1 MRSYSPPAKSIV
13 TSTSLRQEVTSM
25 PLLSNKTARPKD
37 TKGTLIRLLSYLN
50 AYRVPMAI
58 GLVLSIAGNLFA
70 LYGPKLAGKAI
81 GAIGD
86 DAGKADFTRIYY
98 YLKLLLLLYVGS
110 AVCTFLLSV
119 LMMKVGRAVG
129 KKLRSEVFDK
139 LMTMPVGYFDTHQ
152 TGDIISRVSY
162 DIDVISNSLSTDV
175 VQILSSLITVTGA
188 FIMML
193 TICPP
198 LVLAV
203 LITIPLSIFYTRY
216 ITRKARPLLSARSA
230 MYGEM
235 NGYSEEMF
243 SGQKTI
249 QAYAHENLTLE
260 EFDGINEKTCE
271 AFYNADYISSKIGP
285 SIGFINNLSL
295 ALTAMFGSI
304 FYMKSI
310 IDLSQISSFVLYT
323 RKFSGPINEVAN
335 IANEILSSLAAA
347 ERVFNLL
354 NESDEIADLK
364 DAVELTDVRGEVE
377 LEDVN
382 FSYRPEKPIL
392 RDINIHAEAGKMI
405 AIVGPTG
412 SGKTTI
418 INLLMRFYE
427 PVSGQIYVDDTPHEH
442 FTMESL
448 RKAYALVLQ
457 DTWVFHGTIYD
468 NIAYGR
474 IGATRDEVVAA
485 AKAAHIHH
493 YIMCLPQGYDTVITE
508 DGGNISKG
516 QKQLLTIARAMLY
529 DAKMLIL
536 DEATSNVDT
545 RTERRIQKAMRTLM
559 KDKTCFV
566 IAHRLSTIQNADTI
580 LVIGNGTVVE
590 AGTHEELMER
600 KGRYYNLYQAQ
611 FE

>member
-1 MRSYSPPAKSIV
+1 
-13 TSTSLRQEVTSM
+13 M
-25 PLLSNKTARPKD
+25 PLLSNKTSRPKD
-37 TKGTLIRLLSYLN
+37 TKGTLRRLLSYLS
-50 AYRVPMAI
+50 AFRIPMAI
-58 GLVLSIAGNLFA
+58 AVVLSLGTNLLA
-70 LYGPKLAGKAI
+70 LAGPKLAGQAI
-81 GAIGD
+81 
-86 DAGKADFTRIYY
+86 
-98 YLKLLLLLYVGS
+98 S
-110 AVCTFLLSV
+110 AVDKGKGKVDFSTVAYYTRLMLIIYVASAICSFILSV

-129 KKLRSEVFDK
+129 KKLRREVFDK
-139 LMTMPVGYFDTHQ
+139 LMRTPVSYFDTHQ

-175 VQILSSLITVTGA
+175 VQILSSIITVVGA

-193 TICPP
+193 TVCPP

-203 LITIPLSIFYTRY
+203 LVTIPLSVFYTRY
-216 ITRKARPLLSARSA
+216 ITRKARPLLSKRSA

-235 NGYSEEMF
+235 NGFSEEMF

-249 QAYAHENLTLE
+249 QAYAHEDLTISD
-260 EFDGINEKTCE
+260 FDGINEQTCE
-271 AFYNADYISSKIGP
+271 AFYNADYIASKIGP
-285 SIGFINNLSL
+285 SISFINNLSL
-295 ALTAMFGSI
+295 ALTAMFGSL
-304 FYMKSI
+304 FYMNGVI
-310 IDLSQISSFVLYT
+310 NLGQISSFVLYT

-335 IANEILSSLAAA
+335 IANELLSALAAA

-354 NESDEIADLK
+354 NEKDEVADLK
-364 DAVELTDVRGEVE
+364 DAEALTEVRGEVE
-377 LEDVN
+377 LEDIN

-392 RDINIHAEAGKMI
+392 RDVNLHAEAGKMI

-427 PVSGQIYVDDTPHEH
+427 PVSGQIYVDDVPHEH
-442 FTMESL
+442 YTMESL
-448 RKAYALVLQ
+448 RRAYALVLQ

-474 IGATRDEVVAA
+474 IGATREEVIEA

-580 LVIGNGTVVE
+580 LVIGDGTIVE
-590 AGTHEELMER
+590 AGTHEELMAR
-600 KGRYYNLYQAQ
+600 RGKYYSLYQAQ

>member
-1 MRSYSPPAKSIV
+1 
-13 TSTSLRQEVTSM
+13 M
-25 PLLSNKTARPKD
+25 PLLSNKTSRPKD
-37 TKGTLIRLLSYLN
+37 TKGTLRRLLSYLS
-50 AYRVPMAI
+50 AFRIPMAI
-58 GLVLSIAGNLFA
+58 AVVLSLGTNLLA
-70 LYGPKLAGKAI
+70 LAGPKLAGQAI
-81 GAIGD
+81 
-86 DAGKADFTRIYY
+86 
-98 YLKLLLLLYVGS
+98 S
-110 AVCTFLLSV
+110 AVDKGKGKVDFSTVAYYTRLMLIIYVASAICSFILSV

-129 KKLRSEVFDK
+129 KKLRREVFDK
-139 LMTMPVGYFDTHQ
+139 LMRTPVSYFDTHQ

-175 VQILSSLITVTGA
+175 VQILASIITVVGA

-193 TICPP
+193 TVCPP

-203 LITIPLSIFYTRY
+203 LVTIPLSVFYTRY
-216 ITRKARPLLSARSA
+216 ITRKARPLLSKRSA

-235 NGYSEEMF
+235 NGFSEEMF

-249 QAYAHENLTLE
+249 QAYAHEDLTISD
-260 EFDGINEKTCE
+260 FDGINEQTCE
-271 AFYNADYISSKIGP
+271 AFYNADYIASKIGP
-285 SIGFINNLSL
+285 SISFINNLSL
-295 ALTAMFGSI
+295 ALTAMFGSL
-304 FYMKSI
+304 FYMNGVI
-310 IDLSQISSFVLYT
+310 NLGQISSFVLYT

-335 IANEILSSLAAA
+335 IANELLSAPAAA

-354 NESDEIADLK
+354 NEKDEVADLK
-364 DAVELTDVRGEVE
+364 DAEDLTEVRGEVE
-377 LEDVN
+377 LEDIN

-392 RDINIHAEAGKMI
+392 RDVNLHAEAGKMI

-427 PVSGQIYVDDTPHEH
+427 PVSGQIYVDDVPHEH
-442 FTMESL
+442 YTMESL
-448 RKAYALVLQ
+448 RRAYALVLQ

-474 IGATRDEVVAA
+474 IGATREEVIEA

-580 LVIGNGTVVE
+580 LVIGDGTIVE
-590 AGTHEELMER
+590 SGTHEELMAR
-600 KGRYYNLYQAQ
+600 RGRYYSLYQAQ

>member
-1 MRSYSPPAKSIV
+1 
-13 TSTSLRQEVTSM
+13 M

-37 TKGTLIRLLSYLN
+37 TKGTLRRLLSYLN

-58 GLVLSIAGNLFA
+58 GLVLSLAGNLFA
-70 LYGPKLAGKAI
+70 LFGPNLAGKAI
-81 GAIGD
+81 GAIGNG
-86 DAGKADFTRIYY
+86 AGEAKFSLIYH

-119 LMMKVGRAVG
+119 LMMKVGRSVG

-175 VQILSSLITVTGA
+175 VQILSSLITVIGA

-193 TICPP
+193 VICPP

-249 QAYAHENLTLE
+249 QAYAHEEITLD

-271 AFYNADYISSKIGP
+271 AFFNADYISSKIGP

-304 FYMKSI
+304 FYMKKI

-448 RKAYALVLQ
+448 RRAYALVLQ

-474 IGATRDEVVAA
+474 IGATRDEVIEA

-545 RTERRIQKAMRTLM
+545 RTERRLQKAMRTLM
-559 KDKTCFV
+559 D
-566 IAHRLSTIQNADTI
+566 
-580 LVIGNGTVVE
+580 E
-590 AGTHEELMER
+590 
-600 KGRYYNLYQAQ
+600 
-611 FE
+611 

>member
-1 MRSYSPPAKSIV
+1 
-13 TSTSLRQEVTSM
+13 M

-37 TKGTLIRLLSYLN
+37 TKGTLRRLLSYLN

-58 GLVLSIAGNLFA
+58 GLILSLAGNLFA
-70 LYGPKLAGKAI
+70 LFGPNLAGKAI
-81 GAIGD
+81 GAIG
-86 DAGKADFTRIYY
+86 AGAGEANFTRIYH

-119 LMMKVGRAVG
+119 LMMKVGRSVG

-175 VQILSSLITVTGA
+175 VQILSSLITVIGA

-193 TICPP
+193 VICPP

-249 QAYAHENLTLE
+249 QAYAHEELTLD

-271 AFYNADYISSKIGP
+271 AFFNADYISSKIGP

-382 FSYRPEKPIL
+382 FSYRPGKPIL

-559 KDKTCFV
+559 QDKTCFV

-590 AGTHEELMER
+590 VGTHEELMER

>member
-1 MRSYSPPAKSIV
+1 
-13 TSTSLRQEVTSM
+13 M

>member
-1 MRSYSPPAKSIV
+1 
-13 TSTSLRQEVTSM
+13 M
-25 PLLSNKTARPKD
+25 PLLSNQTARPKD
-37 TKGTLIRLLSYLN
+37 TKGTLRRLLSYLS
-50 AYRVPMAI
+50 AFRIPMAI
-58 GLVLSIAGNLFA
+58 AVILSLGTNLLA
-70 LYGPKLAGKAI
+70 LAGPKLAGHAI
-81 GAIGD
+81 EAVD
-86 DAGKADFTRIYY
+86 KGKGKVDFATVAYYTRLMLIIY
-98 YLKLLLLLYVGS
+98 VAS
-110 AVCTFLLSV
+110 AVCSFVLSV

-129 KKLRSEVFDK
+129 KKLRKEVFDK
-139 LMTMPVGYFDTHQ
+139 LMRTPVGYFDTHQ

-175 VQILSSLITVTGA
+175 VQILASIVTVVGA

-193 TICPP
+193 TVCPP

-203 LITIPLSIFYTRY
+203 LVTIPLSVFYTRY
-216 ITRKARPLLSARSA
+216 ITRKARPLLSKRSA
-230 MYGEM
+230 MYGQM
-235 NGYSEEMF
+235 NGFSEEMF

-249 QAYAHENLTLE
+249 QAYAHEDLTITD
-260 EFDGINEKTCE
+260 FDGINEQTCE
-271 AFYNADYISSKIGP
+271 AFYNADYIASKIGP
-285 SIGFINNLSL
+285 SISFINNLSL
-295 ALTAMFGSI
+295 ALTAMFGSL
-304 FYMKSI
+304 FYMNGVI
-310 IDLSQISSFVLYT
+310 NLGQISSFVLYT

-335 IANEILSSLAAA
+335 IANELLSALAAA

-354 NESDEIADLK
+354 NEADEVADLK
-364 DAVELTDVRGEVE
+364 DAEELTEVRGEVE
-377 LEDVN
+377 LEDIN

-392 RDINIHAEAGKMI
+392 RDVNLHAEAGKMI

-427 PVSGQIYVDDTPHEH
+427 PVSGQIYVDDVPHEH

-448 RKAYALVLQ
+448 RRAYALVLQ

-474 IGATRDEVVAA
+474 IGATREEVVEA

-580 LVIGNGTVVE
+580 LVIGDGTIIE
-590 AGTHEELMER
+590 SGTHDELMSR
-600 KGRYYNLYQAQ
+600 RGRYYSLYQAQ

>member
-1 MRSYSPPAKSIV
+1 
-13 TSTSLRQEVTSM
+13 M
-25 PLLSNKTARPKD
+25 PLLSNQTARPKD
-37 TKGTLIRLLSYLN
+37 TKGTLRRLLSYLS
-50 AYRVPMAI
+50 AFRIPMAI
-58 GLVLSIAGNLFA
+58 AVILSLGTNLLA
-70 LYGPKLAGKAI
+70 LAGPKLAGHAI
-81 GAIGD
+81 EAVD
-86 DAGKADFTRIYY
+86 KGKGKVDFATVAYYTRLMLIIY
-98 YLKLLLLLYVGS
+98 VAS
-110 AVCTFLLSV
+110 AVCSFVLSV

-129 KKLRSEVFDK
+129 KKLRKEVFDK
-139 LMTMPVGYFDTHQ
+139 LMRTPVGYFDTHQ

-175 VQILSSLITVTGA
+175 VQILASIVTVVGA

-193 TICPP
+193 TVCPP

-203 LITIPLSIFYTRY
+203 LVTIPLSVFYTRY
-216 ITRKARPLLSARSA
+216 ITRKARPLLSKRSA
-230 MYGEM
+230 MYGRM
-235 NGYSEEMF
+235 NGFSEEMF

-249 QAYAHENLTLE
+249 QAYAHEDLTITD
-260 EFDGINEKTCE
+260 FDGINEQTCE
-271 AFYNADYISSKIGP
+271 AFYNADYIASKIGP
-285 SIGFINNLSL
+285 SISFINNLSL
-295 ALTAMFGSI
+295 ALTAMFGSL
-304 FYMKSI
+304 FYMNGVI
-310 IDLSQISSFVLYT
+310 NLGQISSFVLYT

-335 IANEILSSLAAA
+335 IANELLSALAAA
-347 ERVFNLL
+347 ERVFDLL
-354 NESDEIADLK
+354 NEADEVADLK
-364 DAVELTDVRGEVE
+364 DAEELTEVRGEVE
-377 LEDVN
+377 LEDIN

-392 RDINIHAEAGKMI
+392 RDVNLHAEAGKMI

-427 PVSGQIYVDDTPHEH
+427 PVSGQIYVDDVPHEH

-448 RKAYALVLQ
+448 RRAYALVLQ

-474 IGATRDEVVAA
+474 IGATREEVVEA

-536 DEATSNVDT
+536 DEATSSIDT

-580 LVIGNGTVVE
+580 LVIGDGTIIE
-590 AGTHEELMER
+590 SGTHDELMSR
-600 KGRYYNLYQAQ
+600 RGRYYSLYQAQ

>member
-1 MRSYSPPAKSIV
+1 
-13 TSTSLRQEVTSM
+13 M
-25 PLLSNKTARPKD
+25 PLLSNKTSRPKD
-37 TKGTLIRLLSYLN
+37 TKGTLRRLLSYLS
-50 AYRVPMAI
+50 AFRIPMAI
-58 GLVLSIAGNLFA
+58 AVVLSLGTNLLA
-70 LYGPKLAGKAI
+70 LAGPKLAGQAI
-81 GAIGD
+81 
-86 DAGKADFTRIYY
+86 
-98 YLKLLLLLYVGS
+98 S
-110 AVCTFLLSV
+110 AVDKGKGKVDFSTVAYYTRLMLIIYVASAICSFILSV

-129 KKLRSEVFDK
+129 KKLRREVFDK
-139 LMTMPVGYFDTHQ
+139 LMRTPVSYFDTHQ

-175 VQILSSLITVTGA
+175 VQILASIITVVGA

-193 TICPP
+193 TVCPP

-203 LITIPLSIFYTRY
+203 LVTIPLSVFYTRY
-216 ITRKARPLLSARSA
+216 ITRKARPLLSKRSA

-235 NGYSEEMF
+235 NGFSEEMF

-249 QAYAHENLTLE
+249 QAYAHEDLTISD
-260 EFDGINEKTCE
+260 FDGINEQTCE
-271 AFYNADYISSKIGP
+271 AFYNADYIASKIGP
-285 SIGFINNLSL
+285 SISFINNLSL
-295 ALTAMFGSI
+295 ALTAMFGSL
-304 FYMKSI
+304 FYMNGVI
-310 IDLSQISSFVLYT
+310 NRGQISSFVLYT

-335 IANEILSSLAAA
+335 IANELLSALAAA

-354 NESDEIADLK
+354 NEKDEVADLK
-364 DAVELTDVRGEVE
+364 DAEALTEVRGEVE
-377 LEDVN
+377 LEDIN

-392 RDINIHAEAGKMI
+392 RDVNLRAEAGKMI

-427 PVSGQIYVDDTPHEH
+427 PVSGQIYVDDVPHEH
-442 FTMESL
+442 YTMESL
-448 RKAYALVLQ
+448 RRAYALVLQ

-474 IGATRDEVVAA
+474 IGATREEVVEA

-536 DEATSNVDT
+536 DEATSSVDT
-545 RTERRIQKAMRTLM
+545 RTELLIQRAMDQLTKNRTS
-559 KDKTCFV
+559 FV

-580 LVIGNGTVVE
+580 LVIGDGTIVE
-590 AGTHEELMER
+590 SGTHEELMAR
-600 KGRYYNLYQAQ
+600 RGRYYSLYQAQ

>member
-1 MRSYSPPAKSIV
+1 
-13 TSTSLRQEVTSM
+13 M
-25 PLLSNKTARPKD
+25 PLLSNQTARPKD
-37 TKGTLIRLLSYLN
+37 TKGTLRRLLSYLS
-50 AYRVPMAI
+50 AFRIPMAI
-58 GLVLSIAGNLFA
+58 AVILSLGTNLLA
-70 LYGPKLAGKAI
+70 LAGPKLAGHAI
-81 GAIGD
+81 EAVD
-86 DAGKADFTRIYY
+86 KGKGKVDFATVAYYTRLMLIIY
-98 YLKLLLLLYVGS
+98 VAS
-110 AVCTFLLSV
+110 AVCSFVLSV

-129 KKLRSEVFDK
+129 KKLRKEVFDK
-139 LMTMPVGYFDTHQ
+139 LMRTPVGYFDTHQ

-175 VQILSSLITVTGA
+175 VQILASIVTVVGA
-188 FIMML
+188 FVMML
-193 TICPP
+193 TVCPP

-203 LITIPLSIFYTRY
+203 LVTIPLSVFYTRY
-216 ITRKARPLLSARSA
+216 ITRKARPLLSKRSA
-230 MYGEM
+230 MYGKM
-235 NGYSEEMF
+235 NGFSEEMF

-249 QAYAHENLTLE
+249 QAYAHEDLTITD
-260 EFDGINEKTCE
+260 FDGINEQTCE
-271 AFYNADYISSKIGP
+271 AFYNADYIASKIGP
-285 SIGFINNLSL
+285 SISFINNLSL
-295 ALTAMFGSI
+295 ALTAMFGSL
-304 FYMKSI
+304 FYMNGVI
-310 IDLSQISSFVLYT
+310 NLGQISSFVLYT

-335 IANEILSSLAAA
+335 IANELLSALAAA

-354 NESDEIADLK
+354 NEADEVADLK
-364 DAVELTDVRGEVE
+364 DAEELTEVRGEVE
-377 LEDVN
+377 LEDIN

-392 RDINIHAEAGKMI
+392 RDVNLHAEAGKMI

-427 PVSGQIYVDDTPHEH
+427 PVSGQIYVDDVPHEH

-448 RKAYALVLQ
+448 RRAYALVLQ

-474 IGATRDEVVAA
+474 IGATREEVVEA

-580 LVIGNGTVVE
+580 LVIGDGTIIE
-590 AGTHEELMER
+590 SGTHDELMSR
-600 KGRYYNLYQAQ
+600 RGRYYSLYQAQ

>member
-1 MRSYSPPAKSIV
+1 
-13 TSTSLRQEVTSM
+13 M

-37 TKGTLIRLLSYLN
+37 TKGTLRRLLSYLN

-58 GLVLSIAGNLFA
+58 GLVLSLAGNLFA
-70 LYGPKLAGKAI
+70 LFGPNLAGKAI
-81 GAIGD
+81 GAIGNG
-86 DAGKADFTRIYY
+86 AGEAKFSLIYH

-119 LMMKVGRAVG
+119 LMMKVGRSVG

-175 VQILSSLITVTGA
+175 VQILSSLITVIGA

-193 TICPP
+193 VICPP

-249 QAYAHENLTLE
+249 QAYAHEEITLD

-271 AFYNADYISSKIGP
+271 AFFNADYISSKIGP

-304 FYMKSI
+304 FYMKKI

-448 RKAYALVLQ
+448 RRAYALVLQ

-474 IGATRDEVVAA
+474 IGATRDEVIEA

-559 KDKTCFV
+559 KDKPCFV

-580 LVIGNGTVVE
+580 PVIGNGTVVE
-590 AGTHEELMER
+590 AGTHEELMEK
-600 KGRYYNLYQAQ
+600 KGRYYSLYNAQ

>member
-1 MRSYSPPAKSIV
+1 
-13 TSTSLRQEVTSM
+13 M
-25 PLLSNKTARPKD
+25 PLLSNQTARPKD
-37 TKGTLIRLLSYLN
+37 TKGTLRRLLSYLS
-50 AYRVPMAI
+50 AFRIPMAI
-58 GLVLSIAGNLFA
+58 AVILSLGTNLLA
-70 LYGPKLAGKAI
+70 LAGPKLAGHAI
-81 GAIGD
+81 EAVD
-86 DAGKADFTRIYY
+86 KGKGKVDFATVAYYTRLMLIIY
-98 YLKLLLLLYVGS
+98 VAS
-110 AVCTFLLSV
+110 AVCSFVLSV

-129 KKLRSEVFDK
+129 KKLRKEVFDK
-139 LMTMPVGYFDTHQ
+139 LMRTPVGYFDTHQ

-175 VQILSSLITVTGA
+175 VQILASIVTVVGA

-193 TICPP
+193 TVCPP

-203 LITIPLSIFYTRY
+203 LVTIPLSVFYTRY
-216 ITRKARPLLSARSA
+216 ITRKARPLLSKRSA
-230 MYGEM
+230 MYGRM
-235 NGYSEEMF
+235 NGFSEEMF

-249 QAYAHENLTLE
+249 QAYAHEDLTITD
-260 EFDGINEKTCE
+260 FDGINEQTCE
-271 AFYNADYISSKIGP
+271 AFYNADYIASKIGP
-285 SIGFINNLSL
+285 SISFINNLSL
-295 ALTAMFGSI
+295 ALTAMFGSL
-304 FYMKSI
+304 FYMNGVI
-310 IDLSQISSFVLYT
+310 NLGQISSFVLYT

-335 IANEILSSLAAA
+335 IANELLSALAAA

-354 NESDEIADLK
+354 NEADEVADLK
-364 DAVELTDVRGEVE
+364 DAEELTEVRGEVE
-377 LEDVN
+377 LEDIN

-392 RDINIHAEAGKMI
+392 RDVNLHAEAGKMI

-427 PVSGQIYVDDTPHEH
+427 PVSGQIYVDDVPHEH

-448 RKAYALVLQ
+448 RRAYALVLQ

-474 IGATRDEVVAA
+474 IGATREEVVEA

-580 LVIGNGTVVE
+580 LVIGDGTIIE
-590 AGTHEELMER
+590 SGTHDELMSR
-600 KGRYYNLYQAQ
+600 RGRYYSLYQAQ

>member
-1 MRSYSPPAKSIV
+1 
-13 TSTSLRQEVTSM
+13 M
-25 PLLSNKTARPKD
+25 PLLSNKTSRPKD
-37 TKGTLIRLLSYLN
+37 TKGTLRRLLSYLS
-50 AYRVPMAI
+50 AFRIPMAI
-58 GLVLSIAGNLFA
+58 AVVLSLGTNLLA
-70 LYGPKLAGKAI
+70 LAGPKLAGQAI
-81 GAIGD
+81 
-86 DAGKADFTRIYY
+86 
-98 YLKLLLLLYVGS
+98 S
-110 AVCTFLLSV
+110 AVDKGKGKVDFSTVAYYTRLTLIIYVASAICSFILSV

-129 KKLRSEVFDK
+129 KKLRREVFDK
-139 LMTMPVGYFDTHQ
+139 LMRTPVSYFDTHQ

-175 VQILSSLITVTGA
+175 VQILASIITVVGA

-193 TICPP
+193 TVCPP

-203 LITIPLSIFYTRY
+203 LVTIPLSVFYTRY
-216 ITRKARPLLSARSA
+216 ITRKARPLLSKRSA

-235 NGYSEEMF
+235 NGFSEEMF

-249 QAYAHENLTLE
+249 QAYAHEDLTISD
-260 EFDGINEKTCE
+260 FDGINEQTCE
-271 AFYNADYISSKIGP
+271 AFYNADYIASKIGP
-285 SIGFINNLSL
+285 SISFINNLSL
-295 ALTAMFGSI
+295 ALTAMFGSL
-304 FYMKSI
+304 FYMNGVI
-310 IDLSQISSFVLYT
+310 NLGQISSFVLYT

-335 IANEILSSLAAA
+335 IANELLSALAAA

-354 NESDEIADLK
+354 NEKDEVADLK
-364 DAVELTDVRGEVE
+364 DAEALTEVRGEVE
-377 LEDVN
+377 LEDIN

-392 RDINIHAEAGKMI
+392 RDVNLRAEAGKMI

-427 PVSGQIYVDDTPHEH
+427 PVSGQIYVDDVPHEH
-442 FTMESL
+442 YTMESL
-448 RKAYALVLQ
+448 RRAYALVLQ

-474 IGATRDEVVAA
+474 IGATREEVIEA

-580 LVIGNGTVVE
+580 LVIGDGTIVE
-590 AGTHEELMER
+590 AGTHAELMEK
-600 KGRYYNLYQAQ
+600 KGRYYSLYQAQ

>member
-1 MRSYSPPAKSIV
+1 
-13 TSTSLRQEVTSM
+13 M
-25 PLLSNKTARPKD
+25 PLLSNQTARPKD
-37 TKGTLIRLLSYLN
+37 TKGTLRRLLSYLS
-50 AYRVPMAI
+50 AFRIPMAI
-58 GLVLSIAGNLFA
+58 AVILSLGTNLLA
-70 LYGPKLAGKAI
+70 LAGPKLAGHAI
-81 GAIGD
+81 EAVD
-86 DAGKADFTRIYY
+86 KGKGKVDFATVAYYTRLMLIIY
-98 YLKLLLLLYVGS
+98 VAS
-110 AVCTFLLSV
+110 AVCSFVLSV

-129 KKLRSEVFDK
+129 KKLRKEVFDK
-139 LMTMPVGYFDTHQ
+139 LMRTPVGYFDTHQ

-175 VQILSSLITVTGA
+175 VQILASIVTVVGA
-188 FIMML
+188 FVMML
-193 TICPP
+193 TVCPP

-203 LITIPLSIFYTRY
+203 LVTIPLSVFYTRY
-216 ITRKARPLLSARSA
+216 ITRKARPLLSKRSA
-230 MYGEM
+230 MYGQM
-235 NGYSEEMF
+235 NGFSEEMF

-249 QAYAHENLTLE
+249 QAYAHEDLTITD
-260 EFDGINEKTCE
+260 FDGINEQTCE
-271 AFYNADYISSKIGP
+271 AFYNADYIASKIGP
-285 SIGFINNLSL
+285 SISFINNLSL
-295 ALTAMFGSI
+295 ALTAMFGSL
-304 FYMKSI
+304 FYMNGVI
-310 IDLSQISSFVLYT
+310 NLGQISSFVLYT

-335 IANEILSSLAAA
+335 IANELLSALAAA

-354 NESDEIADLK
+354 NEADEVADLK
-364 DAVELTDVRGEVE
+364 DAEELTEVRGEVE
-377 LEDVN
+377 LEDIN

-392 RDINIHAEAGKMI
+392 RDVNLHAEAGKMI

-427 PVSGQIYVDDTPHEH
+427 PVSGQIYVDDVPHEH

-448 RKAYALVLQ
+448 RRAYALVLQ

-474 IGATRDEVVAA
+474 IGATREEVIEA

-580 LVIGNGTVVE
+580 LVIGDGTIIE
-590 AGTHEELMER
+590 SGTHDELMSR
-600 KGRYYNLYQAQ
+600 RGRYYSLYQAQ

>member
-1 MRSYSPPAKSIV
+1 
-13 TSTSLRQEVTSM
+13 M

-216 ITRKARPLLSARSA
+216 ITRKARPLLSTRSA

-474 IGATRDEVVAA
+474 IGATRNEVVAA

>member
-1 MRSYSPPAKSIV
+1 
-13 TSTSLRQEVTSM
+13 M
-25 PLLSNKTARPKD
+25 PLLSNKTSRPKD
-37 TKGTLIRLLSYLN
+37 TKGTLRRLLSYLS
-50 AYRVPMAI
+50 AFRIPMAI
-58 GLVLSIAGNLFA
+58 AVVLSLGTNLLA
-70 LYGPKLAGKAI
+70 LAGPKLAGQAI
-81 GAIGD
+81 
-86 DAGKADFTRIYY
+86 
-98 YLKLLLLLYVGS
+98 S
-110 AVCTFLLSV
+110 AVDKGKGKVDFSTVAYYTRLMLIIYVASAICSFILSV

-129 KKLRSEVFDK
+129 KKLRREVFDK
-139 LMTMPVGYFDTHQ
+139 LMRTPVSYFDTHQ

-175 VQILSSLITVTGA
+175 VQILASIITVVGA

-193 TICPP
+193 TVCPP

-203 LITIPLSIFYTRY
+203 LVTIPLSVFYTRY
-216 ITRKARPLLSARSA
+216 ITRKARPLLSKRSA

-235 NGYSEEMF
+235 NGFSEEMF

-249 QAYAHENLTLE
+249 QAYAHEDLTISD
-260 EFDGINEKTCE
+260 FDGINEQTCE
-271 AFYNADYISSKIGP
+271 AFYNADYIASKIGP
-285 SIGFINNLSL
+285 SISFINNLSL
-295 ALTAMFGSI
+295 ALTAMFGSL
-304 FYMKSI
+304 FYMNGVI
-310 IDLSQISSFVLYT
+310 NLGQISSFVLYT

-335 IANEILSSLAAA
+335 IANELLSALAAA

-354 NESDEIADLK
+354 NEKDEVADLK
-364 DAVELTDVRGEVE
+364 DAEDLTEVRGEVE
-377 LEDVN
+377 LEDIN

-392 RDINIHAEAGKMI
+392 RDVNLHAEAGKMI

-427 PVSGQIYVDDTPHEH
+427 PVSGQIYVDDVPHEH
-442 FTMESL
+442 YTMESL
-448 RKAYALVLQ
+448 RRAYALVLQ

-474 IGATRDEVVAA
+474 IGATREEVIEA

-580 LVIGNGTVVE
+580 LVIGDGTIVE
-590 AGTHEELMER
+590 SGTHEELMAR
-600 KGRYYNLYQAQ
+600 RGRYYSLYQAQ

>member
-1 MRSYSPPAKSIV
+1 
-13 TSTSLRQEVTSM
+13 M
-25 PLLSNKTARPKD
+25 PLLSNKTSRPKD
-37 TKGTLIRLLSYLN
+37 TKGTLRRLLSYLS
-50 AYRVPMAI
+50 AFRIPMAI
-58 GLVLSIAGNLFA
+58 AVVLSLGTNLLA
-70 LYGPKLAGKAI
+70 LAGPKLAGQAI
-81 GAIGD
+81 
-86 DAGKADFTRIYY
+86 
-98 YLKLLLLLYVGS
+98 S
-110 AVCTFLLSV
+110 AVDKGKGKVDFSTVAYYTRLMLIIYVASAICSFILSV

-129 KKLRSEVFDK
+129 KKLRREVFDK
-139 LMTMPVGYFDTHQ
+139 LMRTPVSYFDTHQ

-175 VQILSSLITVTGA
+175 VQILASIITVVGA

-193 TICPP
+193 TVCPP

-203 LITIPLSIFYTRY
+203 LVTIPLSVFYTRY
-216 ITRKARPLLSARSA
+216 ITRKARPLLSKRSA

-235 NGYSEEMF
+235 NGFSEEMF

-249 QAYAHENLTLE
+249 QAYAHEDLTISD
-260 EFDGINEKTCE
+260 FDGINEQTCE
-271 AFYNADYISSKIGP
+271 AFYNADYIASKIGP
-285 SIGFINNLSL
+285 SISFINNLSL
-295 ALTAMFGSI
+295 ALTAMFGSL
-304 FYMKSI
+304 FYMNGVI
-310 IDLSQISSFVLYT
+310 NLGQISSFVLYT

-335 IANEILSSLAAA
+335 IANELLSALAAA

-354 NESDEIADLK
+354 NEKDEVADLK
-364 DAVELTDVRGEVE
+364 DAEELTEVRGEVE
-377 LEDVN
+377 LEDIN

-392 RDINIHAEAGKMI
+392 RDVNLRAEAGKMI

-427 PVSGQIYVDDTPHEH
+427 PVSGQIYVDDVPHEH
-442 FTMESL
+442 YTMESL
-448 RKAYALVLQ
+448 RRAYALVLQ

-474 IGATRDEVVAA
+474 IGATREEVVEA

-580 LVIGNGTVVE
+580 LVIGDGTIVE
-590 AGTHEELMER
+590 AGTHEELMEK
-600 KGRYYNLYQAQ
+600 KGRYYSLYQAQ

>member
-1 MRSYSPPAKSIV
+1 
-13 TSTSLRQEVTSM
+13 M
-25 PLLSNKTARPKD
+25 PLLSNQTARPKD
-37 TKGTLIRLLSYLN
+37 TKGTLRRLLSYLS
-50 AYRVPMAI
+50 AFRIPMAI
-58 GLVLSIAGNLFA
+58 AVILSLGTNLLA
-70 LYGPKLAGKAI
+70 LAGPKLAGHAI
-81 GAIGD
+81 EAVD
-86 DAGKADFTRIYY
+86 KGKGKVDFATVAYYTRLMLIIY
-98 YLKLLLLLYVGS
+98 VAS
-110 AVCTFLLSV
+110 AVCSFVLSV

-129 KKLRSEVFDK
+129 KKLRKEVFDK
-139 LMTMPVGYFDTHQ
+139 LMRTPVGYFDTHQ

-175 VQILSSLITVTGA
+175 VQILASIVTVVGA

-193 TICPP
+193 TVCPP

-203 LITIPLSIFYTRY
+203 LVTIPLSVFYTRY
-216 ITRKARPLLSARSA
+216 ITRKARPLLSKRSA
-230 MYGEM
+230 MYGQM
-235 NGYSEEMF
+235 NGFSEEMF

-249 QAYAHENLTLE
+249 QAYAHEDLTITD
-260 EFDGINEKTCE
+260 FDGINEQTCE
-271 AFYNADYISSKIGP
+271 AFYNADYIASKIGP
-285 SIGFINNLSL
+285 SISFINNLSL
-295 ALTAMFGSI
+295 ALTAMFGSL
-304 FYMKSI
+304 FYMNGVI
-310 IDLSQISSFVLYT
+310 NLGQISSFVLYT

-335 IANEILSSLAAA
+335 IANELLSALAAA

-354 NESDEIADLK
+354 NEADEVADLK
-364 DAVELTDVRGEVE
+364 DAEELTEVRGEVE
-377 LEDVN
+377 LEDIN

-392 RDINIHAEAGKMI
+392 RDVNLHAEAGKMI

-427 PVSGQIYVDDTPHEH
+427 PVSGQIYVDDVPHEH

-448 RKAYALVLQ
+448 RRAYALVLQ

-474 IGATRDEVVAA
+474 IGATREEVVEA

-529 DAKMLIL
+529 DAKMLLL

-580 LVIGNGTVVE
+580 LVIGDGTIIE
-590 AGTHEELMER
+590 SGTHDELMSR
-600 KGRYYNLYQAQ
+600 RGRYYSLYQAQ

>member
-1 MRSYSPPAKSIV
+1 
-13 TSTSLRQEVTSM
+13 M
-25 PLLSNKTARPKD
+25 PLLSNKTSRPKD
-37 TKGTLIRLLSYLN
+37 TKGTLRRLLSYLS
-50 AYRVPMAI
+50 AFRIPMAI
-58 GLVLSIAGNLFA
+58 AVVLSLGTNLLA
-70 LYGPKLAGKAI
+70 LAGPKLAGQAI
-81 GAIGD
+81 
-86 DAGKADFTRIYY
+86 
-98 YLKLLLLLYVGS
+98 S
-110 AVCTFLLSV
+110 AVDKGKGKVDFSTVAYYTRLMLIIYVASAICSFILSV

-129 KKLRSEVFDK
+129 KKLRREVFDK
-139 LMTMPVGYFDTHQ
+139 LMRTPVSYFDTHQ

-175 VQILSSLITVTGA
+175 VQILASIITVVGA

-193 TICPP
+193 TVCPP

-203 LITIPLSIFYTRY
+203 LVTIPLSVFYTRY
-216 ITRKARPLLSARSA
+216 ITRKARPLLSKRSA

-235 NGYSEEMF
+235 NGFSEEMF

-249 QAYAHENLTLE
+249 QAYAHEDLTISD
-260 EFDGINEKTCE
+260 FDGINGQTCE
-271 AFYNADYISSKIGP
+271 AFYNADYIASKIGP
-285 SIGFINNLSL
+285 SISFINNLSL
-295 ALTAMFGSI
+295 ALTAMFGSL
-304 FYMKSI
+304 FYMNGVI
-310 IDLSQISSFVLYT
+310 NLGQISSFVLYT

-335 IANEILSSLAAA
+335 IANELLSALAAA

-354 NESDEIADLK
+354 NEKDEVADLK
-364 DAVELTDVRGEVE
+364 DAEALTEVRGEVE
-377 LEDVN
+377 LEDIN

-392 RDINIHAEAGKMI
+392 RDVNLRAEAGKMI

-427 PVSGQIYVDDTPHEH
+427 PVSGQIYVDDVPHEH
-442 FTMESL
+442 YTMESL
-448 RKAYALVLQ
+448 RRAYALVLQ

-474 IGATRDEVVAA
+474 IGATREEVIEA

-580 LVIGNGTVVE
+580 LVIGDGTIVE
-590 AGTHEELMER
+590 AGTHEELMEK
-600 KGRYYNLYQAQ
+600 KGRYYGLYQAQ

>member
-1 MRSYSPPAKSIV
+1 
-13 TSTSLRQEVTSM
+13 M
-25 PLLSNKTARPKD
+25 PLLSNQTARPKD
-37 TKGTLIRLLSYLN
+37 TKGTLRRLLSYLS
-50 AYRVPMAI
+50 AFRIPMAI
-58 GLVLSIAGNLFA
+58 AVILSLGTNLLA
-70 LYGPKLAGKAI
+70 LAGPKLAGHAI
-81 GAIGD
+81 EAVD
-86 DAGKADFTRIYY
+86 KGKGKVDFATVAYYTRLMLIIY
-98 YLKLLLLLYVGS
+98 VAS
-110 AVCTFLLSV
+110 AVCSFVLSV

-129 KKLRSEVFDK
+129 KKLRKEVFDK
-139 LMTMPVGYFDTHQ
+139 LMRTPVGYFDTHQ

-175 VQILSSLITVTGA
+175 VQILASIVTVVGA

-193 TICPP
+193 TVCPP

-203 LITIPLSIFYTRY
+203 LVTIPLSVFYTRY
-216 ITRKARPLLSARSA
+216 ITRKARPLLSKRSA
-230 MYGEM
+230 MYGQM
-235 NGYSEEMF
+235 NGFSEEMF

-249 QAYAHENLTLE
+249 QAYAHEDLTITD
-260 EFDGINEKTCE
+260 FDGINEQTCE
-271 AFYNADYISSKIGP
+271 AFYNADYIASKIGP
-285 SIGFINNLSL
+285 SISFINNLSL
-295 ALTAMFGSI
+295 ALTAMFGSL
-304 FYMKSI
+304 FYMNGVI
-310 IDLSQISSFVLYT
+310 NLGQISSFVLYT

-335 IANEILSSLAAA
+335 IANELLSALAAA

-354 NESDEIADLK
+354 NEADEVADLK
-364 DAVELTDVRGEVE
+364 DAEELTEVRGEVE
-377 LEDVN
+377 LEDIN

-392 RDINIHAEAGKMI
+392 RDVNLHAEAGKMI

-427 PVSGQIYVDDTPHEH
+427 PVSGQIYVDDVPHEH

-448 RKAYALVLQ
+448 RRAYALVLQ

-474 IGATRDEVVAA
+474 IGATREEVVEA

-493 YIMCLPQGYDTVITE
+493 YIMCLPQGYDTIITE

-580 LVIGNGTVVE
+580 LVIGDGTIIE
-590 AGTHEELMER
+590 SGTHDELMSR
-600 KGRYYNLYQAQ
+600 RGRYYSLYQAQ

>member
-1 MRSYSPPAKSIV
+1 
-13 TSTSLRQEVTSM
+13 M
-25 PLLSNKTARPKD
+25 PLLSNQTARPKD
-37 TKGTLIRLLSYLN
+37 TKGTLRRLLSYLS
-50 AYRVPMAI
+50 AFRIPMAI
-58 GLVLSIAGNLFA
+58 AVILSLGTNLLA
-70 LYGPKLAGKAI
+70 LAGPKLAGHAI
-81 GAIGD
+81 EAVD
-86 DAGKADFTRIYY
+86 KGKGKVDFATVAYYTRLMLIIY
-98 YLKLLLLLYVGS
+98 VAS
-110 AVCTFLLSV
+110 AVCSFVLSV

-129 KKLRSEVFDK
+129 KKLRKEVFDK
-139 LMTMPVGYFDTHQ
+139 LMRTPVGYFDTHQ

-175 VQILSSLITVTGA
+175 VQILASIVTVVGA

-193 TICPP
+193 TVCPP

-203 LITIPLSIFYTRY
+203 LVTIPLSVFYTRY
-216 ITRKARPLLSARSA
+216 ITRKARPLLSKRSA
-230 MYGEM
+230 MYGQM
-235 NGYSEEMF
+235 NGFSEEMF

-249 QAYAHENLTLE
+249 QAYAHEDLTITD
-260 EFDGINEKTCE
+260 FDGINEQTCE
-271 AFYNADYISSKIGP
+271 AFYNADYIASKIGP
-285 SIGFINNLSL
+285 SISFINNLSL
-295 ALTAMFGSI
+295 ALTAMFGSL
-304 FYMKSI
+304 FYMNGVI
-310 IDLSQISSFVLYT
+310 NLGQISSFVLYT

-335 IANEILSSLAAA
+335 IANELLSALAAA

-354 NESDEIADLK
+354 NEADEVADLK
-364 DAVELTDVRGEVE
+364 DAEELTEVRGEVE
-377 LEDVN
+377 LEDIN

-392 RDINIHAEAGKMI
+392 RDVNLHAEAGKMI

-427 PVSGQIYVDDTPHEH
+427 PVSGQIYVDDVPHEH

-448 RKAYALVLQ
+448 RRAYALVLQ

-474 IGATRDEVVAA
+474 IGATREEVVEA

-580 LVIGNGTVVE
+580 LVIGDGTIIE
-590 AGTHEELMER
+590 TGTHDELMAR
-600 KGRYYNLYQAQ
+600 RGRYYSLYQAQ

>member
-1 MRSYSPPAKSIV
+1 
-13 TSTSLRQEVTSM
+13 M
-25 PLLSNKTARPKD
+25 PLLSNQTARPKD
-37 TKGTLIRLLSYLN
+37 TKGTLRRLLSYLS
-50 AYRVPMAI
+50 AFRIPMAI
-58 GLVLSIAGNLFA
+58 AVILSLGTNLLA
-70 LYGPKLAGKAI
+70 LAGPKLAGHAI
-81 GAIGD
+81 EAVD
-86 DAGKADFTRIYY
+86 KGKGKVDFATVAYYTRLMLIIY
-98 YLKLLLLLYVGS
+98 VAS
-110 AVCTFLLSV
+110 AVCSFVLSV

-129 KKLRSEVFDK
+129 KKLRKEVFDK
-139 LMTMPVGYFDTHQ
+139 LMRTPVGYFDTHQ

-175 VQILSSLITVTGA
+175 VQILASIVTVVGA
-188 FIMML
+188 FVMML
-193 TICPP
+193 TVCPP

-203 LITIPLSIFYTRY
+203 LVTIPLSVFYTRY
-216 ITRKARPLLSARSA
+216 ITRKARPLLSKRSA
-230 MYGEM
+230 MYGQM
-235 NGYSEEMF
+235 NGFSEEMF

-249 QAYAHENLTLE
+249 QAYAHEDLTITD
-260 EFDGINEKTCE
+260 FDGINEQTCE
-271 AFYNADYISSKIGP
+271 AFYNADYIASKIGP
-285 SIGFINNLSL
+285 SISFINNLSL
-295 ALTAMFGSI
+295 ALTAMFGSL
-304 FYMKSI
+304 FYMNGVI
-310 IDLSQISSFVLYT
+310 NLGQISSFVLYT

-335 IANEILSSLAAA
+335 IANELLSALAAA

-354 NESDEIADLK
+354 NEADEVADLK
-364 DAVELTDVRGEVE
+364 DAEELTEVRGEVE
-377 LEDVN
+377 LEDIN

-392 RDINIHAEAGKMI
+392 RDVNLHAEAGKMI

-427 PVSGQIYVDDTPHEH
+427 PVSGQIYVDDVPHEH

-448 RKAYALVLQ
+448 RRAYALVLQ

-474 IGATRDEVVAA
+474 IGATREEVVEA

-580 LVIGNGTVVE
+580 LVIGDGTIIE
-590 AGTHEELMER
+590 SGTHDELMSR
-600 KGRYYNLYQAQ
+600 RGRYYSLYQAQ

>member
-1 MRSYSPPAKSIV
+1 
-13 TSTSLRQEVTSM
+13 M
-25 PLLSNKTARPKD
+25 PLLSNQTARPKD
-37 TKGTLIRLLSYLN
+37 TKGTLRRLLSYLS
-50 AYRVPMAI
+50 AFRIPMAI
-58 GLVLSIAGNLFA
+58 AVILSLGTNLLA
-70 LYGPKLAGKAI
+70 LAGPKLAGHAI
-81 GAIGD
+81 EAVD
-86 DAGKADFTRIYY
+86 KGKGKVDFATVAYYTRLMLIIY
-98 YLKLLLLLYVGS
+98 VAS
-110 AVCTFLLSV
+110 AVCSFVLSV

-129 KKLRSEVFDK
+129 KKLRKEVFDK
-139 LMTMPVGYFDTHQ
+139 LMRTPVGYFDTHQ

-175 VQILSSLITVTGA
+175 VQILASIVTVVGA

-193 TICPP
+193 TVCPP

-203 LITIPLSIFYTRY
+203 LVTIPLSVFYTRY
-216 ITRKARPLLSARSA
+216 ITRKARPLLSKRSA
-230 MYGEM
+230 MYGQM
-235 NGYSEEMF
+235 NGFSEEMF

-249 QAYAHENLTLE
+249 QAYAHEDLTITD
-260 EFDGINEKTCE
+260 FDGINEQTCE
-271 AFYNADYISSKIGP
+271 AFYNADYIASKIGP
-285 SIGFINNLSL
+285 SISFINNLSL
-295 ALTAMFGSI
+295 ALTAMFGSL
-304 FYMKSI
+304 FYMNGVI
-310 IDLSQISSFVLYT
+310 NLGQISSFVLYT

-335 IANEILSSLAAA
+335 IANELLSALAAA

-354 NESDEIADLK
+354 NEADEVADLK
-364 DAVELTDVRGEVE
+364 DAEELTEVRGEVE
-377 LEDVN
+377 LEDIN

-392 RDINIHAEAGKMI
+392 RDVNLHAEAGKMI

-427 PVSGQIYVDDTPHEH
+427 PVSGQIYVDDVPHEH

-448 RKAYALVLQ
+448 RRAYALVLQ

-474 IGATRDEVVAA
+474 IGATREEVVEA

-559 KDKTCFV
+559 KDKTP
-566 IAHRLSTIQNADTI
+566 S
-580 LVIGNGTVVE
+580 
-590 AGTHEELMER
+590 
-600 KGRYYNLYQAQ
+600 
-611 FE
+611 

>member
-1 MRSYSPPAKSIV
+1 
-13 TSTSLRQEVTSM
+13 M

-37 TKGTLIRLLSYLN
+37 TKGTLLRLLSYLN

-58 GLVLSIAGNLFA
+58 GLILSLTGNLFA
-70 LYGPKLAGKAI
+70 LFGPKLAGKAI
-81 GAIGD
+81 GAIGGG
-86 DAGKADFTRIYY
+86 AGEANFSRIYY
-98 YLKLLLLLYVGS
+98 YLKLLILLYVGS

-119 LMMKVGRAVG
+119 LMMKVGRSVG

-175 VQILSSLITVTGA
+175 VQILSSLITVIGA

-260 EFDGINEKTCE
+260 EFDVINEKTCE
-271 AFYNADYISSKIGP
+271 AFFNADYISSKIGP

-600 KGRYYNLYQAQ
+600 KGRYYSLYNAQ

>member
-1 MRSYSPPAKSIV
+1 
-13 TSTSLRQEVTSM
+13 M
-25 PLLSNKTARPKD
+25 PLLSSQTARPKD
-37 TKGTLIRLLSYLN
+37 TKGTLRRLLSYLN

-58 GLVLSIAGNLFA
+58 GLILSLAGNLFA
-70 LYGPKLAGKAI
+70 LFGPMLAGSAI
-81 GAIGD
+81 GAIGEG
-86 DAGKADFTRIYY
+86 AGDADFPRIYH

-119 LMMKVGRAVG
+119 LMMKVGRSVG
-129 KKLRSEVFDK
+129 KKLRSQVFDK

-175 VQILSSLITVTGA
+175 VQILSSLVTVIGA

-193 TICPP
+193 VICPP

-203 LITIPLSIFYTRY
+203 LITIPMSILYTRY

-230 MYGEM
+230 MYGKM

-249 QAYAHENLTLE
+249 QAYAHEGLTLT
-260 EFDGINEKTCE
+260 EFDGINEQTCE
-271 AFYNADYISSKIGP
+271 AFFNADYISSKIGP

-304 FYMKSI
+304 FYMKGI
-310 IDLSQISSFVLYT
+310 INLKQISSFVLYT

-392 RDINIHAEAGKMI
+392 TDINIHAEAGKMI

-448 RKAYALVLQ
+448 RRAYALVLQ

-474 IGATRDEVVAA
+474 IGASREEVVAA

-580 LVIGNGTVVE
+580 LVIGNGTVAE
-590 AGTHEELMER
+590 AGTHEELMAK

>member
-1 MRSYSPPAKSIV
+1 
-13 TSTSLRQEVTSM
+13 M
-25 PLLSNKTARPKD
+25 PLLSNKTSRPKD
-37 TKGTLIRLLSYLN
+37 TKGTLRRLLSYLS
-50 AYRVPMAI
+50 AFRIPMAI
-58 GLVLSIAGNLFA
+58 AVVLSLGTNLLA
-70 LYGPKLAGKAI
+70 LAGPKLAGQAI
-81 GAIGD
+81 
-86 DAGKADFTRIYY
+86 
-98 YLKLLLLLYVGS
+98 S
-110 AVCTFLLSV
+110 AVDKGKGKVDFSTVAYYTRLMLIIYVASAICSFILSV

-129 KKLRSEVFDK
+129 KKLRREVFDK
-139 LMTMPVGYFDTHQ
+139 LMRTPVSYFDTHQ

-175 VQILSSLITVTGA
+175 VQILSSIITVVGA

-193 TICPP
+193 TVCPP

-203 LITIPLSIFYTRY
+203 LVTIPLSVFYTRY
-216 ITRKARPLLSARSA
+216 ITRKARPLLSKRSA

-235 NGYSEEMF
+235 NGFSEEMF

-249 QAYAHENLTLE
+249 QAYAHEDLTISD
-260 EFDGINEKTCE
+260 FDGINEQTCE
-271 AFYNADYISSKIGP
+271 AFYNADYIASKIGP
-285 SIGFINNLSL
+285 SISFINNLSL
-295 ALTAMFGSI
+295 ALTAMFGSL
-304 FYMKSI
+304 FYMNGVI
-310 IDLSQISSFVLYT
+310 NLGQISAFVLYT

-335 IANEILSSLAAA
+335 IANELLSALAAA

-354 NESDEIADLK
+354 NEKDEVADLK
-364 DAVELTDVRGEVE
+364 DAEALTEVRGEVE
-377 LEDVN
+377 LEDIN

-392 RDINIHAEAGKMI
+392 RDVNLHAEAGKMI

-427 PVSGQIYVDDTPHEH
+427 PVSGQIYVDDVPHEH
-442 FTMESL
+442 YTMESL
-448 RKAYALVLQ
+448 RRAYALVLQ

-474 IGATRDEVVAA
+474 IGATREEVIEA

-580 LVIGNGTVVE
+580 LVIGDGTIVE
-590 AGTHEELMER
+590 AGTHEELMAR
-600 KGRYYNLYQAQ
+600 RGKYYSLYQAQ